1 MMRSY
6 FDKDLTKMKV
16 EPSTAIVNQGP
27 DMETNCNLKTSYFNP
42 LFEKYQFKAIH
53 LTEKW
58 MRFQVSGFYIKYQ
71 SKYVNLQ
78 VFLQA

>member
-1 MMRSY
+1 MNTSEWNVNIVKDAMMRSY

-58 MRFQVSGFYIKYQ
+58 MRF
-71 SKYVNLQ
+71 
-78 VFLQA
+78 

>member
-16 EPSTAIVNQGP
+16 EPSTAIVNRGP

-53 LTEKW
+53 LT
-58 MRFQVSGFYIKYQ
+58 
-71 SKYVNLQ
+71 
-78 VFLQA
+78 